1 MKHPTISTWAKKN
14 FIYWF
19 LDNYLCSETSE
30 RILCYLLE
38 NKDSLSSL
46 RIVDNGALFRPLLLI
61 SSEATGLPPCLL
73 FIANRCL
80 QNPMQIEKQ
89 IEKWNNSDLYLTLYF
104 PGRSE
109 CQSFQN
115 ICEEVILEIE
125 PEKARSALF
134 DFELQLMLTAAEK
147 EYRRK
152 EILKEIDL
160 VLARGDRSRF
170 YRLVKELKK
179 CD

>member
-1 MKHPTISTWAKKN
+1 MH
-14 FIYWF
+14 
-19 LDNYLCSETSE
+19 
-30 RILCYLLE
+30 
-38 NKDSLSSL
+38 
-46 RIVDNGALFRPLLLI
+46 
-61 SSEATGLPPCLL
+61 
-73 FIANRCL
+73 
-80 QNPMQIEKQ
+80 IEKQ
-89 IEKWNNSDLYLTLYF
+89 LEKWNSSDLYLTLYF
-104 PGRSE
+104 PGRWE

-134 DFELQLMLTAAEK
+134 DFELQLMLIAAEK

-160 VLARGDRSRF
+160 TLAKRDRIRF